1 MTAKDTRQWL
11 SQDASQL
18 HRRVF
23 VRIVHGPAPT
33 IEIAR
38 DLDVDAWD
46 ISCCLQDLRKKYQVG
61 ERDSDSPQHK
71 REYIVTE
78 YGERLWQSSPY

>member
-1 MTAKDTRQWL
+1 MTAKDTKQWI

-23 VRIVHGPAPT
+23 TRIVRDPAPT
-33 IEIAR
+33 IEIVR

-46 ISCCLQDLRKKYQVG
+46 ISCCLQDLQEKHLVG
-61 ERDSDSPQHK
+61 ERESDDPQLK

-78 YGERLWQSSPY
+78 YGERLWQSSPC